1 MRVLLLGATG
11 RTGRALLDLA
21 LERGHTVTALVIS
34 PEKLITR
41 SAQLVVMAGDPC
53 DQESVTAAVRGS
65 FRTQFERQHFGGQ
78 RNRFADAYRAATG
91 VKCVRTQSH
100 RPSTFRYTS
109 VTHSSA
115 LIRCPLK

>member
-1 MRVLLLGATG
+1 MAPDRHG
-11 RTGRALLDLA
+11 RGQQQQPRCWQNGR
-21 LERGHTVTALVIS
+21 G
-34 PEKLITR
+34 
-41 SAQLVVMAGDPC
+41 SAQV
-53 DQESVTAAVRGS
+53 
-65 FRTQFERQHFGGQ
+65 QHFNRGGQ